1 MFFKKKKACFFCF
14 FGSRLAIHHLL
25 GNMLIWLFILDDYFF
40 LDISFIPLL
49 ELFVLH
55 HCVDYCLFYGISIF
69 MIIIMNCNGIT
80 SFVEND
86 ILESKDYENCFMFYC
101 SLDMKYQIYMSKT
114 NGKLYHKLTSYVK
127 KFSWVRKLLGWKSK
141 MDDGKIDSTK
151 TEKSTKKFKSTFED
165 LIVKETL
172 PSLKKKL

>member
-1 MFFKKKKACFFCF
+1 
-14 FGSRLAIHHLL
+14 
-25 GNMLIWLFILDDYFF
+25 
-40 LDISFIPLL
+40 
-49 ELFVLH
+49 
-55 HCVDYCLFYGISIF
+55 
-69 MIIIMNCNGIT
+69 
-80 SFVEND
+80 
-86 ILESKDYENCFMFYC
+86 
-101 SLDMKYQIYMSKT
+101 MKYQIYMSKT